1 MHRLLVLA
9 VVLVAAACSQGGAPL
24 ATSARDCNRVVERSA
39 AFTAPHAKDTIEARS
54 IGTDCANA
62 VVVWTV
68 RDPSGKPLWTHAAP
82 YAWLHAPVDPTSRAE
97 METFLEKWAAT
108 PVDDTSSSPAWALGD
123 AGTPTAWGPQGSSI
137 FVRETYESI
146 RAAKLP
152 RICVPTTS
160 DTSECIFYDAE
171 AEAVDVHY
179 TGAV

>member
-1 MHRLLVLA
+1 MRGFLI
-9 VVLVAAACSQGGAPL
+9 VAGALFACACSPAGAPS
-24 ATSARDCNRVVERSA
+24 ASSARDCNRVIERSA
-39 AFTAPHAKDTIEARS
+39 AFTAPGAKDTIEARS
-54 IGTDCANA
+54 IGSACANA

-82 YAWLHAPVDPTSRAE
+82 YAWLHAPVDPTSGAE
-97 METFLEKWAAT
+97 MEGFLEKWAAVT
-108 PVDDTSSSPAWALGD
+108 VDDTSASPAWSADD
-123 AGTPTAWGPQGSSI
+123 AGMPAAWGPRGTSM

-146 RAAKLP
+146 RTAKMP
-152 RICVPTTS
+152 RICVPTTT